1 MFSVLDVLGFQGLDK
16 NGFRLTDELDFGFT
30 ECAITVSALVFLRT
44 KDFSTYV
51 FDFGRELVFIGL
63 GSVFLG
69 SGSFGF
75 AGCAFTEPVLD
86 FWISRC
92 AITELVWTFG
102 FIRLRFTSADEPG
115 VPSLN
120 RFGFCFLR
128 TWSFSLFLGFGFL
141 VFLRS
146 WIFVLIGFSSILFL
160 KATPT
165 LHTTQAFERVCS
177 PFTSSRFI
185 CLSNA
190 T

>member
-1 MFSVLDVLGFQGLDK
+1 MDK

-86 FWISRC
+86 FWI
-92 AITELVWTFG
+92 F
-102 FIRLRFTSADEPG
+102 PG

-120 RFGFCFLR
+120 R
-128 TWSFSLFLGFGFL
+128 
-141 VFLRS
+141 V
-146 WIFVLIGFSSILFL
+146 VLGFSSDLGLLDF
-160 KATPT
+160 
-165 LHTTQAFERVCS
+165 QVCHH
-177 PFTSSRFI
+177 
-185 CLSNA
+185 
-190 T
+190 